1 MFVEMVDG
9 MSFDFSYDPTDAQRA
24 RVNTSKGKAA
34 KRGTS
39 RC

>member
-1 MFVEMVDG
+1 
-9 MSFDFSYDPTDAQRA
+9 MSFDFNYDPTDAQKA